1 MKGTLSRFETLF
13 ETGRSVLKGNSNT
26 FRLDGKLAVV
36 TGGASGIGRAV
47 AQRFA
52 SSGACVRVLD
62 IDENAA
68 QTVVDEIGAAGGNA
82 KAYSCD
88 VSQRDNV
95 EVVFN
100 KISEETDIHIL
111 VNNAGISHVG
121 SLEAT
126 SEEEFD
132 KVFSVNVKGMYNCMY
147 ASVAYMKA
155 NGGGIILNMASIAGT
170 SGLVDRFA
178 YSMSKG
184 AVVAMTYSVAK
195 DYLAHNIRCN
205 CISPARVHTPFVDNF
220 LHRNY
225 PGKEQEMFE
234 KLEKSQPIGRMAQP
248 EEIAALALFLCS
260 DEASFITGSDY
271 PIDGGFL
278 NLRG

>member
-1 MKGTLSRFETLF
+1 MRSRSSSLSLIK
-13 ETGRSVLKGNSNT
+13 TGRSLLKGNSHS

-52 SSGACVRVLD
+52 ASGACVRGLD
-62 IDENAA
+62 IDGDAA
-68 QTVVDEIGAAGGNA
+68 KTVVSEIVSNGGSA
-82 KAYSCD
+82 KAYPCD
-88 VSQRDNV
+88 VSQHARVKAVFD
-95 EVVFN
+95 EVFQEGRVQL
-100 KISEETDIHIL
+100 L

-121 SLEAT
+121 NLEGT
-126 SEEEFD
+126 PESDFD
-132 KVFSVNVKGMYNCMY
+132 KVFCVNVKGMYNCMH
-147 ASVAYMKA
+147 ASVAHMKA
-155 NGGGIILNMASIAGT
+155 NGGGVFLNMASIAGT
-170 SGLVDRFA
+170 SGLADRFA
-178 YSMSKG
+178 YSTSKG

-205 CISPARVHTPFVDNF
+205 CISPARVHTPFVDGF